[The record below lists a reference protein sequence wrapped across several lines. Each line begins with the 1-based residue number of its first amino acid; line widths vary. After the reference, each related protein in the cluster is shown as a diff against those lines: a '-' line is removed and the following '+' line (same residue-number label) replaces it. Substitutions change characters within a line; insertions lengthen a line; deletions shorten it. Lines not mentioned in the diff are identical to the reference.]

1 MIIVVI
7 RVHSFHVPLLFG
19 MSHSFGTTRVLT
31 LISFIAMDET
41 GRALFEYSRRGLLTE
56 VQVELAEGESPNSY
70 LAYDGGT
77 ALMVA
82 ARGGHAAVVRVLVDA
97 KADLNVRSEDGSD
110 ALLHAASGGNVD
122 VIKALLEAKADIE
135 TTNEDEV
142 SPLILAAH
150 YGHAAAAK
158 TFLDAG
164 ANSQYRV
171 PGWESVDCQKLLN
184 SLVQTPSRPKASEH
198 FAYESQRN
206 ERCDMMPIFHLFP
219 HSRFESSSVSVD
231 MM

>member
-1 MIIVVI
+1 MVL
-7 RVHSFHVPLLFG
+7 LLFG
-19 MSHSFGTTRVLT
+19 MSRSFGTTRVLT
-31 LISFIAMDET
+31 LISFTAMDET

-70 LAYDGGT
+70 LAYDGST

-97 KADLNVRSEDGSD
+97 KANLNVRSEDGSD

-135 TTNEDEV
+135 TTNEDDV

-198 FAYESQRN
+198 FAYESGLHRALS
-206 ERCDMMPIFHLFP
+206 EMDDVI
-219 HSRFESSSVSVD
+219 
-231 MM
+231 